1 MPTEHPLVRTYH
13 KRNPAVAA
21 GSDAELCSVVADE
34 AGTITAVEYF
44 PDATITGAATNNRTL
59 SVENKTAGVQPAV
72 LNFANAVNATQ
83 FASKVIPLSGTPANL
98 VVNAGDVLTFKS
110 LHIGTGIADPG
121 GLVRVKIT
129 KSA

>member
-1 MPTEHPLVRTYH
+1 MPTEHPLVRTYTR
-13 KRNPAVAA
+13 RNPAVAA
-21 GSDAELCSVVADE
+21 GSDAELCAIVADE
-34 AGTITAVEYF
+34 AGTVSSVEYI

-59 SVENKTAGVQPAV
+59 SVENKTATLQPAS

-83 FASKVIPLSGTPANL
+83 FVSKTITLGGAAAL

-121 GLVRVKIT
+121 GLVRIKIT